1 MTGFTLRKPAL
12 AIEMGVKVIPWAG
25 GRYMA
30 VVDMTL
36 GHCPPSTV
44 TAWKYLSILLWH
56 AFDGHS
62 AYSWLDDLQ
71 TGTKFRSRL

>member
-1 MTGFTLRKPAL
+1 
-12 AIEMGVKVIPWAG
+12 
-25 GRYMA
+25 MA